1 MQHKIEYME
10 RYIWMLSILDLT
22 FSKGQ
27 LHIYQREVGK
37 ETQVDKYLT
46 ILYNCKFDIL
56 STNSNEQ
63 HLGIKYHDYSI

>member
-1 MQHKIEYME
+1 MQHKIEYMV